1 MLIFIKEFIL
11 FLLSLEE
18 EGTPWQ
24 FSKQIS
30 KLFFQ
35 FSVQV
40 YSLLGQSEQRG
51 KPFKECTRRGLHCEI
66 TLKSIYLVVRKEKK
80 GCPFLK
86 FEIILPLLCR
96 LSDSLTNKHYRVCI
110 SMINLG
116 IDSRTCQ
123 KCRILMS
130 ARLGDCKRKGFW
142 ECDAVILTMC
152 YLIILHD
159 MVSQNP

>member
-1 MLIFIKEFIL
+1 MSRYIL
-11 FLLSLEE
+11 FLAKVNREE
-18 EGTPWQ
+18 R
-24 FSKQIS
+24 
-30 KLFFQ
+30 LLR
-35 FSVQV
+35 SVQEGVCIVKLPLRV
-40 YSLLGQSEQRG
+40 YTWLSE
-51 KPFKECTRRGLHCEI
+51 KK
-66 TLKSIYLVVRKEKK
+66 KK